1 MRMIKTVVI
10 LAIWALLMIGGGLW
24 LVASDADTAR
34 KDEEWHEQY
43 EDKDR

>member
-24 LVASDADTAR
+24 LVASDADSAR
-34 KDEEWHEQY
+34 KDEE
-43 EDKDR
+43 